1 MNKEQGTIKN
11 FVIFLTE
18 LAVIFLV
25 IFGFAPREAL
35 LFLTGLLI
43 FYFIFSP
50 LEDSLWVFVASIP
63 LFIALPI
70 TESFDRM
77 ANWRIL
83 LVVLFF
89 VWLVKFVILRPKD
102 EGSHGLITF
111 SARFFASIRMTFGYL
126 EYLTAVFLIIGAL
139 SLFVADDIWVGA
151 KKIIFLINIFLL
163 FLIVRN
169 LSAINKK
176 IIPKLANALKVAIG
190 STLIIGFVQ
199 LLAVF
204 FIPLHLF
211 WQFWARQVIPVFYGQ
226 NLSDLLSYSNT
237 WFSYYAYQPPTLRMF
252 SVFPDSHSFAFFC
265 ILATP
270 FLLAMIFLRQKR
282 EKWKLLFNY
291 FLLTACLMAIIFSGS
306 RGAWVSALGAL
317 VVFLLGILLF
327 YSPTVRSKT
336 DFFIPKNFEK
346 WKKKIQLVLGCLI
359 TFFLLFPISSGIL
372 LLSQKAQ
379 MGESLKMEKIS
390 LFERA
395 RSIADFAETSVKGR
409 LEIWQRTADSI
420 MMRPVLGVGIGNYP
434 FIINEKMSSVKKGA
448 SAHNLYLDVA
458 SEMGIFALLVLLAV
472 FWQIFKKFWLVF
484 QDKESL
490 NSPNLQA
497 WASFFILALV
507 WILGYSLFDVILL
520 NDKVFLFFMAN
531 LALLY
536 ATKTSISFNKSSN
549 IQR

>member
-1 MNKEQGTIKN
+1 MNNKQGTIKN
-11 FVIFLTE
+11 FVILLTE

-25 IFGFAPREAL
+25 IFGVAPREAL

-70 TESFDRM
+70 TESFDCM

-89 VWLVKFVILRPKD
+89 VLFFK
-102 EGSHGLITF
+102 HGISVSLF
-111 SARFFASIRMTFGYL
+111 KGASGKWQLKEKLNHNLL
-126 EYLTAVFLIIGAL
+126 EYLTGVFLIIGAL

-163 FLIVRN
+163 FLIIRN
-169 LSAINKK
+169 LSAINKN
-176 IIPKLANALKVAIG
+176 IIPKLISAIKVAIG
-190 STLIIGFVQ
+190 ITLGIGFIQ
-199 LLAVF
+199 LISVF
-204 FIPLHLF
+204 FVSLSSF
-211 WQFWARQVIPVFYGQ
+211 WYFWDRHVISVFYGQ

-265 ILATP
+265 ILSVP
-270 FLLAMIFLRQKR
+270 FFLTAVFLRQKR
-282 EKWKLLFNY
+282 NMRKLFSNY
-291 FLLTACLMAIIFSGS
+291 VLLAACLMAIIFSGS
-306 RGAWVSALGAL
+306 RGAWVSAFGAL
-317 VVFLLGILLF
+317 IVFLLGILLF
-327 YSPTVRSKT
+327 YSPTIRSKT
-336 DFFIPKNFEK
+336 DFFIPKDFGK

-359 TFFLLFPISSGIL
+359 MFFLLFPISSGIL

-379 MGESLKMEKIS
+379 MGKSLKTEKIS

-409 LEIWQRTADSI
+409 LEIWQRTTDSI
-420 MMRPVLGVGIGNYP
+420 MMRPILGVGIGNYP

-458 SEMGIFALLVLLAV
+458 SEMGIFALLVLLV
-472 FWQIFKKFWLVF
+472 IFWLIFKKFWLVF
-484 QDKESL
+484 QGKESL
-490 NSPNLQA
+490 NSPESRA
-497 WASFFILALV
+497 WGSFFILALV
-507 WILGYSLFDVILL
+507 WILGYSLFDVVLL
-520 NDKVFLFFMAN
+520 NDKVFLFFIAN

-549 IQR
+549 VQR